1 MSSRKARRIDASRL
15 AQPRIKVS
23 SLLPRYGENY
33 KAGYIGFVH
42 EGGSPSQGV
51 AHFSRWSRLSDL
63 HVSHAVIVTGE
74 NECVEALTGKGVVC
88 SSLDKYFKNARTQIF
103 FRKPRKC
110 SSSVGSRI
118 AETALAQ
125 VGTKFENL
133 LLAAQVLEGSFL
145 RRWIHSAF
153 HDSPQH
159 FAGKLQDRDPQWLSA
174 ELAAYCLDC
183 QPEYAGKGVLAR
195 PHYLVSLQ
203 EFFEDTEIFAGWN
216 QDEKEDEKPEEFPV
230 VPPV

>member
-15 AQPRIKVS
+15 SQSRIRIA

-33 KAGYIGFVH
+33 KPGYLGFIH
-42 EGGSPSQGV
+42 EGGAPSVGIT
-51 AHFSRWSRLSDL
+51 HFSRWSRLSDL
-63 HVSHAVIVTGE
+63 HVSHVCIVTGE
-74 NECVEALTGKGVVC
+74 NECVEAVPGRGVI
-88 SSLDKYFKNARTQIF
+88 STPLEKYFSNPRTQIF

-110 SSSVGSRI
+110 SSGVGNRL

-125 VGTKFENL
+125 VGTKYDNL

-159 FAGKLQDRDPQWLSA
+159 FAGKLLDRDAQWIAA
-174 ELAAYCLDC
+174 EFAAYCLDC
-183 QPEYAGKGVLAR
+183 QTEYTGKGLLAR
-195 PHYLVSLQ
+195 PHYLVNLQ
-203 EFFEDTEIFAGWN
+203 ELFEDTELFATWD
-216 QDEKEDEKPEEFPV
+216 QSDREDEHPESPIID
-230 VPPV
+230 PLP